1 MSVSTL
7 SSPKTIENLA
17 PRDIKRAPNPLK
29 ICVLAACPFPANH
42 GTPGSIREMVEVLAA
57 RGHEVH
63 LITYP
68 HGEDIPVKGVV
79 VHRVAALFGQ
89 QKVVVGPTKQKPFYD
104 FLMVLKTI
112 QICWRH
118 RIEIVH
124 AHLYEAAIA
133 AWMSRF
139 FTFRKF
145 VYSAHNTMRDELA
158 SYGFFRSKRFA
169 NMLAGFLDW
178 FVPARANRCI
188 PHSFNIREF
197 LNQRGLQ
204 NRCSNVI
211 NFGIDVNDVVDRQRV
226 VEKTSLVPQGYPVIA
241 YTGILDNFQRLDLL
255 LEAMAIV
262 ARHNSEAQLVI
273 GMTLEQPEFVE
284 KLRQTAVQLEIQ
296 DQVHFTPRLSFDQCL
311 AVLNEADIAVSPR
324 PKTPG
329 FPIKL
334 LNYWALQKPVV
345 MFESSASGIEH
356 GEEAWL
362 APEDTAES
370 LAEGIIALADSHELC
385 GRLAERGFQFVSE
398 QHDRARI
405 AERLE
410 QVFEQTLNRQPHS
423 ED

>member
-1 MSVSTL
+1 MSTSTL
-7 SSPKTIENLA
+7 SSLKVSKSSASQSIE
-17 PRDIKRAPNPLK
+17 RAPNPLK

-68 HGEDIPVKGVV
+68 HGEDIPVQGVH

-89 QKVVVGPTKQKPFYD
+89 QKVVVGPTMQKPFYD

-112 QICWRH
+112 QICWKYK
-118 RIEIVH
+118 IALVH

-145 VYSAHNTMRDELA
+145 VYSAHNTMKDELA

-169 NMLAGFLDW
+169 NMFASFLDW

-188 PHSFNIREF
+188 PHSFNIKKF
-197 LNQRGLQ
+197 LHERGLQ
-204 NRCSNVI
+204 NRCATVI
-211 NFGIDVNDVVDRQRV
+211 NFGIDVNDVVHRKNTV
-226 VEKTSLVPQGYPVIA
+226 AKPGFWPQGFPVIA

-284 KLRQTAVQLEIQ
+284 ELQQMAARLRDSRSSSLHSTAFVRRMLGSI
-296 DQVHFTPRLSFDQCL
+296 
-311 AVLNEADIAVSPR
+311 
-324 PKTPG
+324 
-329 FPIKL
+329 
-334 LNYWALQKPVV
+334 
-345 MFESSASGIEH
+345 
-356 GEEAWL
+356 
-362 APEDTAES
+362 
-370 LAEGIIALADSHELC
+370 
-385 GRLAERGFQFVSE
+385 ERGGHCCQSSPEYSWVSH
-398 QHDRARI
+398 QA
-405 AERLE
+405 AELLGGSKTGCD
-410 QVFEQTLNRQPHS
+410 V
-423 ED
+423 